1 MRFSLPALLAFD
13 YNPIRVVVVVEDAT
27 VEPQVTEPATMI
39 IVGLILSVFGIGF
52 LCWLLF
58 TLAVYALP
66 FYAGLT
72 AFFAAYHSGAGVLG
86 AIVVG
91 VLAGAAT
98 LMIGQFLFAST
109 RSPIARGAIALLYAA
124 PAAIAGFCMT
134 LGLSRIGTPSL
145 IWSDVFAVI
154 GAICVG
160 GTALVRMAAIAGP
173 PAVGP
178 TPTALPPQHP

>member
-1 MRFSLPALLAFD
+1 M
-13 YNPIRVVVVVEDAT
+13 VVVEDAT
-27 VEPQVTEPATMI
+27 VEPQFTETATMI

-72 AFFAAYHSGAGVLG
+72 AFFGAYHSGAGVMG
-86 AIVVG
+86 AILVG

-98 LMIGQFLFAST
+98 LMVGQFLFAST
-109 RSPIARGAIALLYAA
+109 RSLVARGAIALLYAV
-124 PAAIAGFCMT
+124 PAAVAGFYMT
-134 LGLSRIGTPSL
+134 FGLSRIGTPSL
-145 IWSDVFAVI
+145 IWSDVFAVL

-160 GTALVRMAAIAGP
+160 GTALVRLAAMASP
-173 PAVGP
+173 PGIGP
-178 TPTALPPQHP
+178 THTVAPPQHQ